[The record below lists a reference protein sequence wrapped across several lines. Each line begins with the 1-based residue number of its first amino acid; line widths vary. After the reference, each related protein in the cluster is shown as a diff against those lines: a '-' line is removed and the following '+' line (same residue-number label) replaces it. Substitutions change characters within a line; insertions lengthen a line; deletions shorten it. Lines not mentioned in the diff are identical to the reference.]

1 MSTILQVLST
11 NDCEQIHQQT
21 LKILANTGLRV
32 DSERGRQFLLEAGAE
47 PAGADN
53 SIRFPPDL
61 VEASLKLAPRNFSLG
76 GRRPGW
82 SMRMN
87 TGQCSL
93 IADGGAIYSLDGENT
108 TRRPATFVDWQQAT
122 RVTDALDEFGCYWGI
137 VDGVFGTRPA
147 DIVTHWSEIFRNF
160 SKHIQ
165 ESSATVEESHWLK
178 EILQIIFGTEEAIRQ
193 LHPLSFLICPSSPLV
208 IEAEYTDAYLETV
221 GLEIP
226 VAVMPMP
233 LMGSTGPGT
242 LISNLILAN
251 CEVLAT
257 ICLVQAVQPRTPVI
271 YAPIP
276 AISNPYSGRFGGGEV
291 EHSLLGAAVTEM
303 ARYYH
308 LPVEAS
314 AGGSDHHVPGI
325 QAGYER
331 ALNFI
336 LPILSHP
343 DLLVAPG
350 LLGGSMIFSPEQ
362 FIIDLEIIRRCKRLA
377 RGIGTS
383 LDKWLEDV
391 IAQVGPGGN
400 YLAQPS
406 TRAALHAGELYISH
420 LGWREPYER
429 WEADG
434 KPDILEQARE
444 EFGRLIQ
451 DYQPL
456 PLDDAM
462 ERELTRLQQS
472 ALGE

>member
-11 NDCEQIHQQT
+11 NDCEQLHHKT
-21 LKILANTGLRV
+21 LEILAKTGVRV
-32 DSERGRQFLLEAGAE
+32 DSERGRQILLAAGAE
-47 PAGADN
+47 PAADN
-53 SIRFPPDL
+53 IIRFPPGL
-61 VEASLKLAPRNFSLG
+61 VEASLELAPRAFSLG
-76 GRRPGW
+76 GRRTGW
-82 SMRMN
+82 SLKMN
-87 TGQCSL
+87 AKESSL
-93 IADGGAIYSLDGENT
+93 IADGGAIHTLDGNSSI
-108 TRRPATFVDWQQAT
+108 RRPATIADWQRIT
-122 RVTDALDEFGCYWGI
+122 RVTDVLDEFGCYWGV
-137 VDGVFGTRPA
+137 VDGMFGTRPA
-147 DIVTHWSEIFRNF
+147 DMVLHWVEIFRNF
-160 SKHIQ
+160 SKHVQ
-165 ESSATVEESHWLK
+165 EASATAEEARWLK
-178 EILQIIFGTEEAIRQ
+178 EILQIIFGTAEEICQ

-208 IEAEYTDAYLETV
+208 IEAEYTEAYLETI

-233 LMGSTGPGT
+233 LMGTTGPGT
-242 LISNLILAN
+242 LISNLVLAN
-251 CEVLAT
+251 CEVLAMV
-257 ICLVQAVQPRTPVI
+257 CLVQAAQPGTPVI

-276 AISNPYSGRFGGGEV
+276 AISNPFTGRFGSGEV
-291 EHSLLGAAVTEM
+291 EHSLIGAAVTEM

-314 AGGSDHHVPGI
+314 AGGTDHHIPGI

-331 ALNFI
+331 ALNFV
-336 LPILSHP
+336 LPILSQP

-362 FIIDLEIIRRCKRLA
+362 FIIDLEIVRRCKRLA
-377 RGIGTS
+377 RGIET
-383 LDKWLEDV
+383 DPEKWLEAV
-391 IAQVGPGGN
+391 IAQVGSGRN

-406 TRAALHAGELYISH
+406 TLAALRAGELHIGH
-420 LGWREPYER
+420 LGWREHYEK

-444 EFGRLIQ
+444 EFDRIIR

-462 ERELTRLQQS
+462 ERELVRLQQS